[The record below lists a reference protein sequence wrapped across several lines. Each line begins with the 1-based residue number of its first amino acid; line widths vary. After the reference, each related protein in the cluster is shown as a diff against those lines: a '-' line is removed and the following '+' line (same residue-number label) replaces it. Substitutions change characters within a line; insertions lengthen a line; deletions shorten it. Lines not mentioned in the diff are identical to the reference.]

1 MELLNGSCRVC
12 FVLYDN
18 LKKLGTSSILCLA
31 SSKTQHSLFLPVH
44 GVLEACLGLEQS
56 RLPSQDSLVY
66 SEASSQEAEV
76 RFLQESA
83 CSRVTI
89 PQCAILFWPDLLE
102 TGTSCHRVSSRGWEK
117 EGNDLF
123 LLWCLFLKDMQGL
136 PLVLI
141 LPKCHNCVEAPVQL
155 HHFSRP
161 GHLNLYY

>member
-1 MELLNGSCRVC
+1 MGPAGFALFCMIISKNQELPQFYAWLQAKPGTVC
-12 FVLYDN
+12 FF
-18 LKKLGTSSILCLA
+18 
-31 SSKTQHSLFLPVH
+31 LFMEFQRHVQ
-44 GVLEACLGLEQS
+44 GQEQS

-66 SEASSQEAEV
+66 SEVSSQEEKV

-83 CSRVTI
+83 CSRGTI

-102 TGTSCHRVSSRGWEK
+102 TGTSCHRVSSRGWK
-117 EGNDLF
+117 KKGNDLF

-161 GHLNLYY
+161 GHLNLQY